1 MRTGRETLG
10 SIESAIAKIH
20 SEEGQLD
27 AALRSAVSESERL
40 RKERG
45 EALRELARVKLDEMA
60 AGRLVEDLDAGE
72 RRATQLLDEYRG
84 RIAAIAERRET
95 LLKEVTKA
103 QAERDAAAKLVE
115 TALDAVEAVRVDVE
129 GKVKALPAWQQ
140 AKAANAAADAVATEA
155 EKKAALAEADLG
167 AKRKPYDD
175 DPLFIYLWR
184 CDFGTGRYNAGNFT
198 RLMDR
203 MVADFIAFGD
213 VRANY
218 AALTE
223 IPLRLREHAN
233 AKRAAATEK
242 LTALSEVERRAML
255 DAGIEPKERALTEAR
270 GKLSAA
276 DKAVEDRQGAL
287 RKLDE
292 ERGALDS
299 DGANPAYE
307 EALATIALADSKD
320 QLAALYQEARRTP
333 TSADDAI
340 VRKLETI
347 DAAVVKA
354 DSEIA
359 GLRRTAQDLAHRRLE
374 VEQVRE
380 RFRGA
385 GYDHPHATFGN
396 GDAIADTLKQVLA
409 GAAGGILWE
418 ILRGGY
424 SNRGPRGRPD
434 FGYPSSPFPFP
445 TPGGGSSGPSGGE
458 WREPDSRGDWSA
470 GESAGA
476 GSSDDGDD
484 GDDDNFTTGG
494 SY

>member
-1 MRTGRETLG
+1 MWTGRETLG
-10 SIESAIAKIH
+10 SIESTIAKLH
-20 SEEGQLD
+20 REESQLD
-27 AALRSAVSESERL
+27 AALRSAVSDSERL
-40 RKERG
+40 RKERA

-60 AGRLVEDLDAGE
+60 AGRLVQNLDAGE
-72 RRATQLLDEYRG
+72 RRASQLLDEYRG
-84 RIAAIAERRET
+84 RIAAISEHRET
-95 LLKEVTKA
+95 LLKEVA
-103 QAERDAAAKLVE
+103 QAQTERDAAARLVE
-115 TALDAVEAVRVDVE
+115 TALDAVEAVRADVE
-129 GKVKALPAWQQ
+129 GKVKALPAWQE
-140 AKAANAAADAVATEA
+140 AKAANDAADAVATEA
-155 EKKAALAEADLG
+155 EKKAALSEADLG

-184 CDFGTGRYNAGNFT
+184 RGFGTGRYNAGNFT
-198 RLMDR
+198 RYMDR
-203 MVADFIAFGD
+203 MVADFIGFGA

-233 AKRAAATEK
+233 AKRAAACEK
-242 LTALSEVERRAML
+242 LTALSVIERHAML
-255 DAGIEPKERALTEAR
+255 EAGIEPKERALAEAR
-270 GKLSAA
+270 QRLAAA
-276 DKAVEDRQGAL
+276 DKGVEDRQVAL
-287 RKLDE
+287 RKVDE
-292 ERGALDS
+292 ERGTLVS
-299 DGANPAYE
+299 GTNPAYE

-333 TSADDAI
+333 TGADDAI

-347 DAAVVKA
+347 DAAVSKA

-374 VEQVRE
+374 VEQVRD

-396 GDAIADTLKQVLA
+396 GDAIANTLKQVLGGMA
-409 GAAGGILWE
+409 GAVLWE
-418 ILRGGY
+418 VLQGGY

-434 FGYPSSPFPFP
+434 FGYPTSPFPFP
-445 TPGGGSSGPSGGE
+445 PPGGGSSGPPGGE

-476 GSSDDGDD
+476 GDHDDG
-484 GDDDNFTTGG
+484 GDDNFKTGG
-494 SY
+494 SF

>member
-1 MRTGRETLG
+1 MWTGRETLG
-10 SIESAIAKIH
+10 SIESAIAEIH
-20 SEEGQLD
+20 REESQLD
-27 AALRSAVSESERL
+27 AALRSAVGESDRL

-60 AGRLVEDLDAGE
+60 AGRLVENLDAGE
-72 RRATQLLDEYRG
+72 RRAAQLLDEYRG
-84 RIAAIAERRET
+84 RIASIAERREA
-95 LLKEVTKA
+95 LLREVAKA
-103 QAERDAAAKLVE
+103 QAERDGAAKLVE
-115 TALDAVEAVRVDVE
+115 TALDAVEAVRADAE
-129 GKVKALPAWQQ
+129 AKVKPLPAWQQ
-140 AKAANAAADAVATEA
+140 AKAASDAADAVATEA
-155 EKKAALAEADLG
+155 EKKAALSEADLG
-167 AKRKPYDD
+167 AKKKPYDD

-184 CDFGTGRYNAGNFT
+184 RGFGTGRYDAGNFT
-198 RLMDR
+198 RYMDR
-203 MVADFIAFGD
+203 MVADFIGFGD

-233 AKRAAATEK
+233 AKRAAASEK
-242 LTALSEVERRAML
+242 LAALSEVERRAML
-255 DAGIEPKERALTEAR
+255 DAGIEPKERALAEAR
-270 GKLSAA
+270 AKLAAA

-287 RKLDE
+287 RKVDE
-292 ERGALDS
+292 ERGTLVS
-299 DGANPAYE
+299 GGANPAYE

-340 VRKLETI
+340 VRQLESI
-347 DAAVVKA
+347 DSAVAKA
-354 DSEIA
+354 DAEIA
-359 GLRRTAQDLAHRRLE
+359 GLRRTAQELAHRRLE
-374 VEQVRE
+374 VEEVRD

-396 GDAIADTLKQVLA
+396 GDAIAETLKQVLA
-409 GAAGGILWE
+409 GAAGGILWD

-445 TPGGGSSGPSGGE
+445 IPGGGSSGPSGGD

-470 GESAGA
+470 GESAG
-476 GSSDDGDD
+476 GGDD
-484 GDDDNFTTGG
+484 GDDDRFTTGG